1 MCQAKYEVLKP
12 CYLTTDEETCNALTY
27 VGSCSDTTI
36 VNESECI
43 GEGIE
48 WTPGQQRCE
57 YKNSNCY
64 PIGETSVETCCQKR
78 TGFCINNY
86 DSNEDYTECS
96 GTYKLTSNIEIKKE
110 MGFAEISMIGS
121 EKEHQSQVKTCIDYI
136 FQGEIFQANLS
147 RQWKF
152 KIKNKLEDIE
162 IYRQLRRKNPSP
174 FSGLITFENSSSRD

>member
-86 DSNEDYTECS
+86 DSNEDYTVCS

-110 MGFAEISMIGS
+110 DIKTDEESPHVCCENRIGYCQNNTDNS
-121 EKEHQSQVKTCIDYI
+121 EDIDCSLNTRREKPEDIQCGTECNYVTCCDIIDDKCI
-136 FQGEIFQANLS
+136 NLS
-147 RQWKF
+147 
-152 KIKNKLEDIE
+152 
-162 IYRQLRRKNPSP
+162 
-174 FSGLITFENSSSRD
+174 LIHI